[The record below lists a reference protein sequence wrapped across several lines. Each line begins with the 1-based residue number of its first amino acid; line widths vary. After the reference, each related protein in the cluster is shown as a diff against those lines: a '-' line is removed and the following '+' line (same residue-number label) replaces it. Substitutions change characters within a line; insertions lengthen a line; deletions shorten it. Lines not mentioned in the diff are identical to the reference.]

1 MFLSCLLLFLSCLS
15 FLSCCYCFFHVCVL
29 LFLSGSRS
37 MPACAPNIALS
48 ETRIRVCCAAN
59 TVDSFSAKS
68 SLHADAKKKK
78 SFLWFVFG
86 NYLRR
91 LRDDGV
97 ITVQTVSEITVVVVN
112 VGMIWVCLWDFV
124 LLFFFGTCSQVPL
137 YSVEYIQMQLNQLQ
151 KGTFGSVRQMKHKT
165 GVLFISPFII
175 QK

>member
-1 MFLSCLLLFLSCLS
+1 MGYIAVPVSACPSVCVSELCLKTSTESTQPSSAVNHPGLIAPTGSVSCLLFLSCLLLLLSCLLLFLSCLS

-78 SFLWFVFG
+78 SFL
-86 NYLRR
+86 
-91 LRDDGV
+91 
-97 ITVQTVSEITVVVVN
+97 
-112 VGMIWVCLWDFV
+112 
-124 LLFFFGTCSQVPL
+124 
-137 YSVEYIQMQLNQLQ
+137 
-151 KGTFGSVRQMKHKT
+151 
-165 GVLFISPFII
+165 
-175 QK
+175 